1 MSIELT
7 PITTTAKSITTA
19 TNENE
24 QSLSQ
29 PLSQKLVLQH
39 IAAASFGAIILFAV
53 GFMPM
58 VEAHNAAHDT
68 RHSFAF
74 PCH

>member
-1 MSIELT
+1 MSIELS
-7 PITTTAKSITTA
+7 AAEQNASIA
-19 TNENE
+19 TDAD
-24 QSLSQ
+24 SS
-29 PLSQKLVLQH
+29 VVQH
-39 IAAASFGAIILFAV
+39 VAALAFGAIILFAV

-58 VEAHNAAHDT
+58 SQAHNAAHDT

>member
-7 PITTTAKSITTA
+7 PIATTESEIQ
-19 TNENE
+19 

-29 PLSQKLVLQH
+29 NMVLQH
-39 IAAASFGAIILFAV
+39 VAAASFGAIILFAV

>member
-1 MSIELT
+1 MSIEST
-7 PITTTAKSITTA
+7 VKSITTA

-29 PLSQKLVLQH
+29 NMVLQH